1 MKLKYYFFSTRP
13 KVLFI
18 GLGPIILGICLSFN
32 IAQISN
38 CKYYLINLAL
48 LLSVLCIQIATH
60 FFNDAY
66 DFLKGADSSKR
77 KGPQRMVQQG
87 LLSVKETLRAGFI
100 CLFVAAL
107 TGGFLVLQ
115 SGWPVLIIGA
125 ISMALA
131 YFYTAGPY
139 PLAYTGFL
147 SDIFVILFFGILA
160 VMGAVYIITGDW
172 NTDAFI
178 GGLQLGLLAL
188 SLLVINNLRDEEEDR
203 QAGKKT
209 LIVRFGKKFGLIE
222 WSFSQYLPYLIGF
235 YWYTTSQSGM
245 AFLPLVLLPLS
256 FYMHSH
262 LLKALSKTDKFNK
275 ILILCCVHHF
285 LFTVLLSV
293 NKLIVDSSTI

>member
-1 MKLKYYFFSTRP
+1 MKLKYYLLSTRP

-32 IAQISN
+32 TQETSN
-38 CKYYLINLAL
+38 CNYHLINLAL

-77 KGPQRMVQQG
+77 KGPQRMVQKG
-87 LLSVKETLRAGFI
+87 LLSVKEALRAGFL
-100 CLFVAAL
+100 CLFVATMA
-107 TGGFLVLQ
+107 GGFLVLQ
-115 SGWPVLIIGA
+115 SGWPILVIGA

-147 SDIFVILFFGILA
+147 SDVFVILFFGVA
-160 VMGAVYIITGDW
+160 TMGVVYIHTGNW
-172 NTDAFI
+172 STDALI

-188 SLLVINNLRDEEEDR
+188 SLLVVNNLRDEVEDR

-209 LIVRFGKKFGLIE
+209 LVVRFGKKFGLTE
-222 WSFSQYLPYLIGF
+222 WALAQYLPYLIGF
-235 YWYTTSQSGM
+235 YWYIQNQLSMT
-245 AFLPLVLLPLS
+245 FLPLFLLPLS
-256 FYMHSH
+256 FYMHSC
-262 LLKALSKTDKFNK
+262 LIKAFHKPNNFNK
-275 ILILCCVHHF
+275 VLMLCCLHHF
-285 LFTVLLSV
+285 LFTLFLSFS
-293 NKLIVDSSTI
+293 IF